1 MSKIIKLIPVDFFK
15 ILNLYKTPFMSI
27 EKQLQKLKKAIPDH
41 VRLIAV
47 SKTKPKEDILEAYN
61 LGHLDFGENKAQDM
75 FEKHEVLPQDIR
87 WHFIGHLQTNKVKYV
102 TPFASL
108 IHSVDSIKLLGEIN
122 KHAYKNQRIV
132 DCLLQFHI
140 ATEETKFGLNL
151 REAKSIIACDYFK
164 SLNNI
169 RIVGIMGMSTLTD
182 DKELVRKEFRYL
194 KECFDELKS
203 EFYSGVGSFKEI
215 SMGMSDDY
223 EIAIE
228 EGSTMIRIGSSIFG
242 ARNY

>member
-1 MSKIIKLIPVDFFK
+1 MKLISVDFGK
-15 ILNLYKTPFMSI
+15 ILYLYKTAPMSI
-27 EKQLQKLKKAIPDH
+27 KNNIRKIKESLPPH

-47 SKTKPKEDILEAYN
+47 SKTKPIEDILEAYHT
-61 LGHLDFGENKAQDM
+61 GHRDFGENKAQDM
-75 FEKHEVLPQDIR
+75 SEKHPLLPQDIR

-102 TPFASL
+102 TSFANL

-140 ATEETKFGLNL
+140 ATEESKFGLDL
-151 REAKSIIACDYFK
+151 KEARSILACDYFQT
-164 SLNNI
+164 LNNV
-169 RIVGIMGMSTLTD
+169 RIVGVMGMATLTD
-182 DKELVRKEFRYL
+182 DKDLIRNEFRYL
-194 KECFDELKS
+194 KNCFDELKS
-203 EFYSGVGSFKEI
+203 EFYPTIESFKEI

-228 EGSTMIRIGSSIFG
+228 EGSTLVRVGTAIFG
-242 ARNY
+242 ERNY

>member
-1 MSKIIKLIPVDFFK
+1 M
-15 ILNLYKTPFMSI
+15 NI
-27 EKQLQKLKKAIPDH
+27 EKRLQKIKKTIPDH

-47 SKTKPKEDILEAYN
+47 SKTKPNEDILEAFN
-61 LGHLDFGENKAQDM
+61 AGQIDFGENKAQDM
-75 FEKHEVLPQDIR
+75 FEKHGQLPKNIN

-102 TPFASL
+102 APIARL

-151 REAKSIIACDYFK
+151 REAKSIINSDYFK
-164 SLNNI
+164 SLLNV
-169 RIVGIMGMSTLTD
+169 RIVGVMGMSTLTD
-182 DKELVRKEFRYL
+182 NKDLVRSEFKYL
-194 KECFDELKS
+194 KECFDELKK
-203 EFYSGVGSFKEI
+203 EFYSNVGSFKEV

-228 EGSTMIRIGSSIFG
+228 EGSTMVRIGSSIFG

>member
-1 MSKIIKLIPVDFFK
+1 MDIK
-15 ILNLYKTPFMSI
+15 T
-27 EKQLQKLKKAIPDH
+27 QLQKIKKTIPDH

-47 SKTKPKEDILEAYN
+47 SKTKPQEDILKAYN
-61 LGHLDFGENKAQDM
+61 AGHLDFGENKAQEM
-75 FEKHEVLPQDIR
+75 NEKYELLPKDIR

-102 TPFASL
+102 TPYASL

-151 REAKSIIACDYFK
+151 KEARSILACDYFK
-164 SLNNI
+164 SLHNI
-169 RIVGIMGMSTLTD
+169 KIVGIMGMATLTEN
-182 DKELVRKEFRYL
+182 KEIIRNEFRLLKTCFDALKKEFYHNI
-194 KECFDELKS
+194 S
-203 EFYSGVGSFKEI
+203 YFKEI

-228 EGSTMIRIGSSIFG
+228 EGSTMVRIGSSIFG
-242 ARNY
+242 ARNI